1 MFYSRYLKE
10 DKRIQPSPRNRPPPS
25 PRSAQST
32 QRRAPKANH
41 ATGRWGGL
49 GLGNS
54 KKHTNNAFDPL
65 KYKDGKK
72 TVHFST
78 IEVQHFHFD
87 WNCVNDCFY
96 TRKEL
101 TAMGSARF
109 DDAATLRKERL
120 LDVPSGNP
128 NTASQDDLD
137 MGVKNTPK
145 SISALLELAL
155 WDKDNLN
162 DETSIRG
169 IEHFVYPELQQEMIR
184 KKKEVQAQVMLFV
197 RSKKPDPQ
205 GWRLAN
211 HSRMYSQW
219 ARDVA
224 AEKGRAYRIHD
235 IDDGMSRNSPTSSHS
250 LRTLT
255 QSASFSAASYY
266 ENELPSPLS
275 VGSTGSVNQLQ
286 RRASDADAS
295 SVASS
300 TRRGLLKNGGEGGNN
315 LIAGA
320 NGNTSNLRFQELR
333 VKNSDDHNEVTLK
346 MTMSDDEPRT
356 QSAGAGTDEA

>member
-1 MFYSRYLKE
+1 
-10 DKRIQPSPRNRPPPS
+10 
-25 PRSAQST
+25 
-32 QRRAPKANH
+32 
-41 ATGRWGGL
+41 
-49 GLGNS
+49 
-54 KKHTNNAFDPL
+54 
-65 KYKDGKK
+65 
-72 TVHFST
+72 
-78 IEVQHFHFD
+78 
-87 WNCVNDCFY
+87 
-96 TRKEL
+96 
-101 TAMGSARF
+101 MGSARF

-224 AEKGRAYRIHD
+224 AEKGRAYRIYD

-315 LIAGA
+315 LIAGV